1 LGERSNNPVKLR
13 CVRDKTAAGIFYLVM
28 TGDSILKG
36 LTHPED
42 ILLQTSPSGSYRC
55 GHVIEFLAFI
65 LPVAQTPEDSCM
77 VILDRFAPHMSEE
90 GEQLVAE
97 YGHLYDVLGG
107 GQTMSGQVGDT
118 HRHGPLWPK
127 SAGKKTPTYT
137 SADIRKQLV
146 FIVLVFSN
154 INHCVAY
161 TIIATMKTCTV

>member
-1 LGERSNNPVKLR
+1 
-13 CVRDKTAAGIFYLVM
+13 M

-65 LPVAQTPEDSCM
+65 LPVAQTAEDSCM

-90 GEQLVAE
+90 VEQLVAE

-118 HRHGPLWPK
+118 HRHGPLRAEVRRREDADFSK
-127 SAGKKTPTYT
+127 HRYTKTN
-137 SADIRKQLV
+137 SL
-146 FIVLVFSN
+146 
-154 INHCVAY
+154 H
-161 TIIATMKTCTV
+161 TVCI